1 MTGAHDREATLAAL
15 TGALPYVRLYKG
27 KTFVIKLGGSTCT
40 DAAALARIAEQVSVL
55 TEFGIRVA
63 LVHGGGPQITALAER
78 LGIETRK
85 VDGRRVTDPAT
96 LQAAVMT
103 LNGTVNTAILAACR
117 AAHIAAVG
125 VSGVDA
131 GIVRA
136 RIRPP
141 VMKDLG
147 HGPVAIDYGE
157 VGDIVSVDR
166 GALDRLLDAGFV
178 PVMSPLAAD
187 DTGRVLNINA
197 DTVAAAV
204 ASALAA
210 EKLIFLTDTPGIL
223 EDKSVPMSLVSIL
236 DFETLAA
243 MEARGTLDGGMLP
256 KTDAARSA
264 LSGGVRRVHVVG
276 HKQRGSL
283 LLEVFTNEGSGT
295 LIVRDMADLAP
306 SEQGAVTE
314 TTAPVDATGARSAVR

>member
-1 MTGAHDREATLAAL
+1 MIGSHDREATLAAL

-40 DAAALARIAEQVSVL
+40 DAAALARIAEQISVL
-55 TEFGIRVA
+55 TELGIRVA
-63 LVHGGGPQITALAER
+63 LVHGGGPQISALAER

-117 AAHIAAVG
+117 AAHISAVG
-125 VSGVDA
+125 LSGVDA
-131 GIVRA
+131 AIVRA
-136 RIRPP
+136 RLRPP
-141 VMKDLG
+141 VTKDLG
-147 HGPVAIDYGE
+147 EGPVEVDYGE
-157 VGDIVSVDR
+157 VGDIVAVDR

-223 EDKSVPMSLVSIL
+223 EDKSVPMSLVSCL
-236 DFETLAA
+236 DFKMLAA

-256 KTDAARSA
+256 KTDAARTA

-295 LIVRDMADLAP
+295 LIVRDMAELAP
-306 SEQGAVTE
+306 AELAPAEQE
-314 TTAPVDATGARSAVR
+314 AVR